1 MRKLIIVALAITA
14 MPVTAALAS
23 SGGFTRATVDP
34 AWTEGSFAAPSPGTN
49 APETTQ
55 AEIAIGR
62 RSSRTSPVRL
72 TTPVAATKQST
83 RTRIPRSSGAA
94 ASRQRIPPSPSTR
107 RTFRSSMV
115 CTDSGFACQ
124 CSGTATTRTRYASP
138 KLQFSVM
145 TPAPVRSRI
154 TSPRVQSLQ

>member
-62 RSSRTSPVRL
+62 RSSRTNPVRL
-72 TTPVAATKQST
+72 TTPGGSRHSRAFPTGPSNHPVGKGAARDPPAWGNQDRGPRARGGTST
-83 RTRIPRSSGAA
+83 RGA
-94 ASRQRIPPSPSTR
+94 SL
-107 RTFRSSMV
+107 RT
-115 CTDSGFACQ
+115 
-124 CSGTATTRTRYASP
+124 
-138 KLQFSVM
+138 
-145 TPAPVRSRI
+145 
-154 TSPRVQSLQ
+154 